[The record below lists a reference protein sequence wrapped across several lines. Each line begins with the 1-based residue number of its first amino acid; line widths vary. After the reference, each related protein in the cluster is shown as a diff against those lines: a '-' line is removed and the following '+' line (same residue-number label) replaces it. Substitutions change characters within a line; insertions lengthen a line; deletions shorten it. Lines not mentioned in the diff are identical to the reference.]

1 MLYLMVLI
9 FCIYVC
15 SQFEIIQYK
24 QKKNY
29 VLFCG
34 RYYVNKTV
42 VTNMNYFF
50 KAFSFTNPSL
60 IFTS

>member
-1 MLYLMVLI
+1 MYVHNLKLYNI
-9 FCIYVC
+9 N
-15 SQFEIIQYK
+15 K
-24 QKKNY
+24 KKNY